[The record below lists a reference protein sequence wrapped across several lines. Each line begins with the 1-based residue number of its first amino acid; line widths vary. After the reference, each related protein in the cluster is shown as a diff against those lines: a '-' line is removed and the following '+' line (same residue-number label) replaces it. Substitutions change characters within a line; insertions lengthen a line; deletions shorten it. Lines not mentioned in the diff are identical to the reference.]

1 MSLENWAINRWL
13 EKLESDR
20 EEIERL
26 LANADG
32 HLGDYQKAVA
42 SEMST
47 DAQLSLAYDAI
58 RASATAALRATGYL
72 LWHRTPFG
80 ASLGSFAQYD
90 TIYAQLKAE
99 SRNII
104 CAQWG
109 SRSFPAR
116 PSQVLMCPV
125 MSFSAAGRNEHDPA
139 QPAIEHR
146 PIRLLQCLADDTQH
160 RVDSQAQVRQRL
172 RWCIAAVN
180 HLSFLSVRDTNRRC
194 FTVCC

>member
-109 SRSFPAR
+109 SRSSR
-116 PSQVLMCPV
+116 
-125 MSFSAAGRNEHDPA
+125 
-139 QPAIEHR
+139 
-146 PIRLLQCLADDTQH
+146 
-160 RVDSQAQVRQRL
+160 
-172 RWCIAAVN
+172 
-180 HLSFLSVRDTNRRC
+180 
-194 FTVCC
+194 